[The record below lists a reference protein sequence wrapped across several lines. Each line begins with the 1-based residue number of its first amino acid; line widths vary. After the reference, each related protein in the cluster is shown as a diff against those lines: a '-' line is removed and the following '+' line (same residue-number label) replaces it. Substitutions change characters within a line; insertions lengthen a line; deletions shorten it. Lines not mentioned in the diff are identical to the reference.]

1 MPKVRDSLLR
11 RVISQLCVVG
21 ILMALALSLSPTS
34 PLMPLTPLWAQP
46 LASDAAPVFERTLAN
61 GLKLIVKEDN
71 RAPTVVHMAWY
82 RAGSIDE
89 VNGKTGVAHVLEHMM
104 FKGTK
109 TVPAGEF
116 SRKVAQ
122 MGGRDNAFTNHDYTG
137 YFQQVPKA
145 RLAQVMELESDRMS
159 NLVLTKEEFDKE
171 IKVVMEER
179 RLRTDDRAFALVYEQ
194 MMANAF
200 IASPQRAPVIGWM
213 NDLEAMTYLDAQEW
227 YQRWYTPSNAIVVV
241 VGDVKAD
248 EVWQLAQST
257 YGKLAAG
264 EVPGLAQR
272 KPQAEPEQRGVKR
285 LSVRAPAEN
294 AYVTMGFRVPK
305 LDRIDD
311 DRDAYALEVLSAV
324 LDADENGRLTR
335 DLVRG
340 SRIAD
345 SAGASYDMTQRG
357 PTLFMLDG
365 TPSKGK
371 TTEQLE
377 QALRAQIDAI
387 VRDGVRDDELRRVK
401 TQYVAGQVYQR
412 DSIMGQAMELA
423 GLEVIG
429 LSHRDADR
437 ILEKIRTVTADEV
450 QAVARKYFT
459 EDRMTVVTLIPQ
471 PLDDKS
477 RASAAPAAATGRRH

>member
-1 MPKVRDSLLR
+1 MRKTLVRLIRPLNSVLWF
-11 RVISQLCVVG
+11 
-21 ILMALALSLSPTS
+21 ALSLAA
-34 PLMPLTPLWAQP
+34 TPAPALAQA
-46 LASDAAPVFERTLAN
+46 LSTEVAPVFERTLAN

-109 TVPAGEF
+109 TVAAGEF

-122 MGGRDNAFTNHDYTG
+122 MGGRDNAFTNRDYTG
-137 YFQQVPKA
+137 YFQQVPKI
-145 RLAQVMELESDRMS
+145 RLADVMELESDRMA
-159 NLVLTKEEFDKE
+159 NLVLSKEEFDKE

-179 RLRTDDRAFALVYEQ
+179 RLRTDDKAFALVYEQ
-194 MMANAF
+194 MIANAF
-200 IASPQRAPVIGWM
+200 IASPQRVPVIGWM
-213 NDLEAMTYLDAQEW
+213 NDLEAMTFTDAQEW
-227 YQRWYTPSNAIVVV
+227 YQRWYVPSNAIVVV

-248 EVWQLAQST
+248 EVWRLAERT
-257 YGKLAAG
+257 YGKIAAR

-272 KPQAEPEQRGVKR
+272 KPQVEPPQRGVKR

-305 LDRIDD
+305 LERLDEDREP
-311 DRDAYALEVLSAV
+311 YALEMLSAV

-335 DLVRG
+335 DMVRG
-340 SRIAD
+340 ARVAD

-357 PTLFMLDG
+357 PTLFLLDG
-365 TPSKGK
+365 TPTKGK
-371 TTEQLE
+371 TTADVE
-377 QALRAQIDAI
+377 QALRAQIEAI
-387 VRDGVRDDELRRVK
+387 ARDGVRDDELRRVK
-401 TQYVAGQVYQR
+401 TQYVAGQVFQR

-429 LSHRDADR
+429 FSHRDADR
-437 ILEKIRTVTADEV
+437 VLEKIRTVTAAEV
-450 QAVARKYFT
+450 QAVARKYFN
-459 EDRMTVVTLIPQ
+459 EDSMTVVTLLPQ
-471 PLDDKS
+471 PLDGKP
-477 RASAAPAAATGRRH
+477 RAPAAPAGLRH